1 MSRVLKR
8 PMFRKG
14 GEVMEGVM
22 TGIKPRKMFFDGT
35 NVLDDVREKVS
46 LIEKA
51 SGPTSPLGDP
61 LTQFLLTTGQNL
73 ISGQSA
79 GGTKLQEI
87 VGATKEPLARAI
99 KAQQLKDLQRKKLI
113 TSLISKTKP
122 NQTKKLFEA
131 LKDEINPKTKKP
143 FTYQEVAALEAKK
156 ELFKKGTL
164 DEEKKYMEGK
174 KIFENL
180 SSVKTFTGKKK
191 YEPLEIKLI
200 QSANEQIDNNPQL
213 FASMDESNPYVQR
226 GDYKPVKPVPTGKKD
241 EDGKEITLDV
251 VVPNDPDDFTGNR
264 VYYVIG
270 ERKFF
275 YFDSAKDRLVEYKIG
290 G

>member
-143 FTYQEVAALEAKK
+143 L
-156 ELFKKGTL
+156 
-164 DEEKKYMEGK
+164 
-174 KIFENL
+174 NL
-180 SSVKTFTGKKK
+180 WK
-191 YEPLEIKLI
+191 
-200 QSANEQIDNNPQL
+200 
-213 FASMDESNPYVQR
+213 
-226 GDYKPVKPVPTGKKD
+226 
-241 EDGKEITLDV
+241 
-251 VVPNDPDDFTGNR
+251 
-264 VYYVIG
+264 
-270 ERKFF
+270 
-275 YFDSAKDRLVEYKIG
+275 
-290 G
+290 

>member
-87 VGATKEPLARAI
+87 VGATKKPLATAI

-131 LKDEINPKTKKP
+131 LKNTINPDTKQP
-143 FTYQEVAALEAKK
+143 YTYQEVAALEAKK

>member
-131 LKDEINPKTKKP
+131 LKNTINPDTKQP
-143 FTYQEVAALEAKK
+143 YTYQEVAALEAKK